1 MPKKDKLSKEERSQ
15 IAKDRWA
22 KIRKAKAAQEDISK
36 LEPELSS
43 LPPDERIKA
52 LKAEEAAIRE
62 DLAVDPDTLKSGRD
76 ENGVP
81 SIVGLGDGA
90 ITPNGAFIP
99 NQSDIVLST
108 SGVYRQ
114 NPDGSFTE
122 IGKGIDTG
130 QGLSPSAPI
139 APAPAPQLALVKA
152 PKPKRYQGPK
162 EFSVALKA
170 AENRLAKAITERSDI
185 GKELAI
191 LQAKQWYLEKTEIP
205 SLMGII
211 NALKGSGNYAPPT
224 PFDFSGG
231 VPNAQAFQAP
241 IDPQAALM
249 AAMAAPPVSRAS
261 GGAVQFSPD
270 VVGSL
275 EGPDDDDPDRFITGP
290 HAGGGWIG
298 A

>member
-1 MPKKDKLSKEERSQ
+1 MPKNATRKSLAKEARKKLSKEERSQ

-22 KIRKAKAAQEDISK
+22 KIKAAKEQNKPDPVKEWVDEAVSD
-36 LEPELSS
+36 ELLS
-43 LPPDERIKA
+43 A
-52 LKAEEAAIRE
+52 T
-62 DLAVDPDTLKSGRD
+62 PDTPAPSGRD

-90 ITPNGAFIP
+90 ITSNGAFVP
-99 NQSDIVLST
+99 DQSDIVLST

-122 IGKGIDTG
+122 IKRGIDAG

-139 APAPAPQLALVKA
+139 APAPAPQLAPVRV
-152 PKPKRYQGPK
+152 PKPKRYTGPK

-170 AENRLAKAITERSDI
+170 AENRLAKAINERAEAM
-185 GKELAI
+185 GKLAG
-191 LQAKQWYLEKTEIP
+191 LNAEIP
-205 SLMGII
+205 SLMQII
-211 NALKGSGNYAPPT
+211 QALKGSGNPNISPIPY
-224 PFDFSGG
+224 DFSGG
-231 VPNAQAFQAP
+231 VPNATAFQAP

-275 EGPDDDDPDRFITGP
+275 EGPDDDNPDKFITGE

>member
-22 KIRKAKAAQEDISK
+22 KIKATKKVKVEVNATPISDIPSASPSVAAPTPEAETPRAEQEEVAK
-36 LEPELSS
+36 VPEPIPA
-43 LPPDERIKA
+43 PPPPPP
-52 LKAEEAAIRE
+52 
-62 DLAVDPDTLKSGRD
+62 VV
-76 ENGVP
+76 VP
-81 SIVGLGDGA
+81 S
-90 ITPNGAFIP
+90 
-99 NQSDIVLST
+99 
-108 SGVYRQ
+108 
-114 NPDGSFTE
+114 
-122 IGKGIDTG
+122 
-130 QGLSPSAPI
+130 
-139 APAPAPQLALVKA
+139 PQLTPVA
-152 PKPKRYQGPK
+152 PKRPKRYTGPK

-170 AENRLAKAITERSDI
+170 AENRLAKAINERAEAM
-185 GKELAI
+185 GKLAG
-191 LQAKQWYLEKTEIP
+191 LNAEIP
-205 SLMGII
+205 SLLQII
-211 NALKGSGNYAPPT
+211 QALKGSNNLPPT

-290 HAGGGWIG
+290 QAGPGWIG
-298 A
+298 G

>member
-1 MPKKDKLSKEERSQ
+1 MPRNPSGKVEKQKLNKEERSQ

-22 KIRKAKAAQEDISK
+22 KIRAKKEKEQPLTPTFDRQTERGLEQLDAAIEGSPIPPD
-36 LEPELSS
+36 
-43 LPPDERIKA
+43 LPPS
-52 LKAEEAAIRE
+52 
-62 DLAVDPDTLKSGRD
+62 SGRD

-81 SIVGLGDGA
+81 SIVGLGDGT
-90 ITPNGAFIP
+90 ITPNGAFVPDHPPIP
-99 NQSDIVLST
+99 V
-108 SGVYRQ
+108 
-114 NPDGSFTE
+114 
-122 IGKGIDTG
+122 
-130 QGLSPSAPI
+130 APTV
-139 APAPAPQLALVKA
+139 PPPAPQLAPVRV
-152 PKPKRYQGPK
+152 PKPKRYTGPK

-170 AENRLAKAITERSDI
+170 AENRLAKAINERAEAM
-185 GKELAI
+185 GKLAG
-191 LQAKQWYLEKTEIP
+191 LNAEIP
-205 SLMGII
+205 SLLQII
-211 NALKGSGNYAPPT
+211 QALKGSNNLPPAQY
-224 PFDFSGG
+224 DFSGS

-275 EGPDDDDPDRFITGP
+275 EGPDDDDPDKFITGP

>member
-22 KIRKAKAAQEDISK
+22 KIKASKAQDKPNPVKEWVGEAVSDG
-36 LEPELSS
+36 LLSATS
-43 LPPDERIKA
+43 
-52 LKAEEAAIRE
+52 
-62 DLAVDPDTLKSGRD
+62 DTPAPSGRD

-81 SIVGLGDGA
+81 SIVGLGDGKVL
-90 ITPNGAFIP
+90 PNGAFVP
-99 NQSDIVLST
+99 DQSDIVLST

-122 IGKGIDTG
+122 IGKGIDAG
-130 QGLSPSAPI
+130 QRLSPSAPI
-139 APAPAPQLALVKA
+139 APAPAPQLTPVA
-152 PKPKRYQGPK
+152 PKKQKRYTGPK
-162 EFSVALKA
+162 EFSGALKA
-170 AENRLAKAITERSDI
+170 AEKRLAKARNERAEAL
-185 GKELAI
+185 GKYES
-191 LQAKQWYLEKTEIP
+191 LQKEIP
-205 SLMGII
+205 YLLGII
-211 NALKGSGNYAPPT
+211 KSLKGEQLFPIPQSFVT
-224 PFDFSGG
+224 P
-231 VPNAQAFQAP
+231 QAFQPPAP
-241 IDPQAALM
+241 LQAPLDPMDAIR

-275 EGPDDDDPDRFITGP
+275 EGPDDDNPDKFITGE